1 MNKKE
6 NDVEESPNPP
16 IVLSGLHDVNSQAHS
31 IIPTDIVRPVS
42 SESTKTAPSTPSAA
56 FSGIHM
62 QQRIKSLEG
71 HEYICTNKLLG
82 HGSFS
87 RVYGGYACSYTPVA
101 IKKIPMV
108 EAEKEKN
115 KKYLTSEI
123 SIMTKLKHEN
133 IVNLLD
139 VIWEENDLY
148 LVLERCGG
156 GDFKKYLN
164 GQAMRERYAQ
174 FFLKQLASGLKY
186 LHDNNISHRDLKPQN
201 LLLSEDYKVLKISDF
216 GFAKIVGSNA
226 LQETICGSPMYMAP
240 EIMDHL
246 PYSDKS
252 DLWSVGIIT
261 YEVMFGKY
269 PVAAKNIFELMKAL
283 QSFTR
288 VNFPETPV
296 ISKEAKHLIMSLL
309 TKQVELRISWQN
321 FFSHPWFSL
330 ILSKSS
336 KPEVKKQG
344 SGFIQTSINT
354 NDIGKDRVKEKGNET
369 KDIKKDGRDSV
380 KEKGKEGDSMLGQLS
395 ELGKSEKEGMLFNFE
410 ECDEKPVTFFG
421 LSSVEH
427 YSPET
432 KPIMATPKHRPT
444 TPFSKKMD
452 LPGDK
457 KMDLKQSQQK
467 NIPIGK
473 PTNTNVEGRKPIT
486 SCSVPSSLP
495 SSIPL
500 KGRQTDRERERER
513 DRQQME
519 KDLKKQSEQMMMSC
533 DQMMM
538 SCSPS
543 AGDNASLHIN
553 STSPFV
559 KSLGPSITFV
569 EDYSSTD
576 VFPADPRFKHY
587 SAPPPI
593 NKERSNDVDEDRNA
607 ISLMGIK
614 GRKIREEDEK
624 EDEKK
629 LSKTV
634 KEYAFGAYHLLKDSF
649 NSFNGLN

>member
-1 MNKKE
+1 MNKND
-6 NDVEESPNPP
+6 NDVEDSQKPPNEGYRNETSP
-16 IVLSGLHDVNSQAHS
+16 IQ
-31 IIPTDIVRPVS
+31 
-42 SESTKTAPSTPSAA
+42 
-56 FSGIHM
+56 M
-62 QQRIKSLEG
+62 QQRIKSVEG

-87 RVYGGYACSYTPVA
+87 RVYGGYACTYTPVA
-101 IKKIPMV
+101 IKKIPMI

-123 SIMTKLKHEN
+123 SIMKKLNHEN

-164 GQAMRERYAQ
+164 GQAMREQYAQ

-186 LHDNNISHRDLKPQN
+186 LHDNKISHRDLKPQN
-201 LLLSEDYKVLKISDF
+201 LLLSEDYKILKISDF

-246 PYSDKS
+246 PYTDKS
-252 DLWSVGIIT
+252 DLWSVGIIM

-269 PVAAKNIFELMKAL
+269 PIAAKNIFELMKAL
-283 QSFTR
+283 QTFTR
-288 VNFPETPV
+288 INFPNSPV
-296 ISKEAKHLIMSLL
+296 ISKEAKHLIVSLL
-309 TKQVELRISWQN
+309 TKQVESRISWES
-321 FFSHPWFSL
+321 FFSHSWFSL
-330 ILSKSS
+330 KLSKTS
-336 KPEVKKQG
+336 K
-344 SGFIQTSINT
+344 SQTKTTSQA
-354 NDIGKDRVKEKGNET
+354 EKPFFGLFDST
-369 KDIKKDGRDSV
+369 KS
-380 KEKGKEGDSMLGQLS
+380 GKEG
-395 ELGKSEKEGMLFNFE
+395 GKSEREVGKEGGKSGREVGKETGRDVGKEGKEGSILDPLNDKDNMLFNFE
-410 ECDEKPVTFFG
+410 ECDEKPVCFFG

-432 KPIMATPKHRPT
+432 KPITNLPLKKPVRSEA
-444 TPFSKKMD
+444 SKISSSVV
-452 LPGDK
+452 DK
-457 KMDLKQSQQK
+457 RNQHQISSR
-467 NIPIGK
+467 IPIETTTTNQKGK
-473 PTNTNVEGRKPIT
+473 TTSVEVRKPVT

-500 KGRQTDRERERER
+500 RGRSGSQTERMKEREIEREREREEMKR
-513 DRQQME
+513 
-519 KDLKKQSEQMMMSC
+519 QSEQPNLS
-533 DQMMM
+533 DQMIM

-543 AGDNASLHIN
+543 AGDASLHIN
-553 STSPFV
+553 STSPFI
-559 KSLGPSITFV
+559 KSFGPSLTFV

-593 NKERSNDVDEDRNA
+593 NKERGNEDDDRNA

-614 GRKIREEDEK
+614 GRKIRDEDEK
-624 EDEKK
+624 EEEKK

-634 KEYAFGAYHLLKDSF
+634 KEYAFASYHLLKDSF